1 MDKKAVRRRHYRWLT
16 LEFLFY
22 YAVLAYFFLRAFP
35 NAMRVMRRRC
45 VDSPQC
51 RRHFRQGWLPV
62 GYDALPVPGRKQ
74 RQGKAG
80 RGGGGGG
87 GWGALH
93 FLAANDLA
101 DDQWRDFR
109 GALPL
114 LVAGALAHAL
124 VVLSVKPIGSV
135 EAERCEQR

>member
-1 MDKKAVRRRHYRWLT
+1 MRRRHYRWLT

-109 GALPL
+109 GACRSSSPGPSRTPL
-114 LVAGALAHAL
+114 LRRGTVLRHRRGATLKKTQH
-124 VVLSVKPIGSV
+124 
-135 EAERCEQR
+135 